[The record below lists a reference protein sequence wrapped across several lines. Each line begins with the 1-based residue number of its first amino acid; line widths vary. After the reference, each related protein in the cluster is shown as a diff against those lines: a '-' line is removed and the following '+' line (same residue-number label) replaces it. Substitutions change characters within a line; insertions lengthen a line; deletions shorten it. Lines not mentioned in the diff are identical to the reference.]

1 MPEAGRVL
9 SVWEASVAVLDMA
22 LRGYFS
28 VLLIWGSLNS
38 VVRFYIIS
46 YKEDAFKTQKITGK

>member
-1 MPEAGRVL
+1 MVPEAGRVL
-9 SVWEASVAVLDMA
+9 RVWEASVAVLDMA

-46 YKEDAFKTQKITGK
+46 YKEDVFET